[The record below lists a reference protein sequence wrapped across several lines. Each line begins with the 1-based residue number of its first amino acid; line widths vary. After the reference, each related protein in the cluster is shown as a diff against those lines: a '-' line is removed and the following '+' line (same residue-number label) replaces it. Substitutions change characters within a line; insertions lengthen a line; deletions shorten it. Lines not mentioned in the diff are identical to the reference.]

1 MTTQKWFHLQ
11 ATNLVITPYQASS
24 PCNTYPYVAIYAE
37 VKDIPLAIK
46 LSQSHI
52 FISYLQPE
60 EAGYIKTLLQE
71 GKNMHTYNTYY
82 FERFLCI
89 TPNKPYQVLFSVNME
104 SRARYCYSTRKQG
117 YKTLTEYD
125 LFNLFFYLW
134 SNYYDKLYGDYP
146 QIVTKDSQYGFDA
159 FPLEE
164 TRKDVSL
171 YEDPYDVKTM
181 THLTLKEWVDRV
193 HVTGKA
199 TLLQTLG

>member
-1 MTTQKWFHLQ
+1 MTTQNWFHLQ

-71 GKNMHTYNTYY
+71 GKDMHNYNTYY
-82 FERFLCI
+82 LERLLNI
-89 TPNKPYQVLFSVNME
+89 IPNKPYQLLFSVNME

-125 LFNLFFYLW
+125 LFYIFFYLW
-134 SNYYDKLYGDYP
+134 GNYYNRLYSQHY
-146 QIVTKDSQYGFDA
+146 QIATKNSQYGFDA
-159 FPLEE
+159 FLLEE
-164 TRKDVSL
+164 TRVDVSL

-181 THLTLKEWVDRV
+181 THLTVKEWVDRV
-193 HVTGKA
+193 HAGGKEKV
-199 TLLQTLG
+199 LG